1 MDGIK
6 LYKELSKRDY
16 SGSESDS
23 YAQLLRTLFF
33 NVQDNLFPILKSAH
47 DQGKKLRLKN
57 ESLQNG
63 EFTMSDISMS

>member
-33 NVQDNLFPILKSAH
+33 NVQDNLFPILKSAQ

-63 EFTMSDISMS
+63 EFTISDISMS

>member
-1 MDGIK
+1 MNG
-6 LYKELSKRDY
+6 KEIYTTLSHRDY

-57 ESLQNG
+57 ESLQND
-63 EFTMSDISMS
+63 EYSLNDIIVS

>member
-57 ESLQNG
+57 ESLQND